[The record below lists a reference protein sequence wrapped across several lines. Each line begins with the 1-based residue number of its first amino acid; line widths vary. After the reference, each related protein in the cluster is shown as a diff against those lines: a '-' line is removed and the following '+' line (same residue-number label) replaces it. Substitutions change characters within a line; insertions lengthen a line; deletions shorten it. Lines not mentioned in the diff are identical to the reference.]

1 MHPDEVK
8 EKKEKLK
15 EETRKRNSKIV
26 KLKNPE
32 GKIMEIYNL
41 VGFCKA
47 NGLNPGNMHNVLTG
61 KAKSCKGWT
70 KP

>member
-1 MHPDEVK
+1 
-8 EKKEKLK
+8 LNLQNS
-15 EETRKRNSKIV
+15 KRNSKTV
-26 KLKNPE
+26 RLRNPE
-32 GKIMEIYNL
+32 GKVLEIYNL

-61 KAKSCKGWT
+61 RAKSCKGWT